1 MKSYSRPA
9 VRLARKYG
17 VPWLFNHPFLDNA
30 APWWQSV
37 DAVGSAR
44 ISSKRETSSKCVPAI
59 PSFPFRWN
67 NLTYHRKTRPCSA
80 GSRSSHLRMPTWAPT
95 TSRMRPRGSHPV
107 RCYRVVPLP
116 GSGPAHHAGAGKLLA
131 PVTWTT

>member
-1 MKSYSRPA
+1 MKSYSGPA
-9 VRLARKYG
+9 VSLARKYG

-59 PSFPFRWN
+59 PVFPISMKQPHLSPQNEALFCWFAFQSPSHAHLGAYN
-67 NLTYHRKTRPCSA
+67 FWDEATRFSP
-80 GSRSSHLRMPTWAPT
+80 GPL
-95 TSRMRPRGSHPV
+95 
-107 RCYRVVPLP
+107 LP
-116 GSGPAHHAGAGKLLA
+116 GCAPAR
-131 PVTWTT
+131 